1 MVYVSEI
8 QPVNLD
14 MIIIT
19 GNQTLVKHPSQLVM
33 YQILCQERRMGYP
46 LKGANHKGVTHATAG
61 NREFATSV

>member
-19 GNQTLVKHPSQLVM
+19 GNQTLVKHPSQLGDVSD
-33 YQILCQERRMGYP
+33 LVSGEENGVP
-46 LKGANHKGVTHATAG
+46 PKGVTHATAG